1 MPSVDALVQ
10 TPVFDSFRVRQIA
23 GLFDVPITQNSV
35 QRFEVQLPDI
45 DSQWIIGAIVGP
57 SGSGKSTIANKAFGK
72 EGCLAAN
79 ALTGSPDWPHDKAV
93 IDGFD
98 QAITGKQ
105 VTAMLNA
112 VGFSSPPAWIR
123 PWQVLSNGEKF
134 RCDLAHA
141 LLKDQ
146 KVVVFDE
153 FTSVVDRQ
161 VAGFGSAAVAK
172 TLRAGRARC
181 SKFVAVTC
189 YYDILDWLEPDWYLD
204 MADGTLHWGSVRR
217 PAIELHVRECKQ
229 DQWRLFKRH
238 HYLSSNLNKAARCY
252 IATWDSQPIA
262 FCSTLHLYGDH
273 DIRMIHRL
281 VVLPDFQGL
290 GVGTAMLDEVAR
302 LESQTKRISIVTSH
316 PALIRS
322 LSRNGKWRCAN
333 VVKCG
338 QAHKGILARTGKKT
352 GSMGRITA
360 SFRYRKDSRDNT
372 SKEKKTCRKLQT
384 NRSA

>member
-1 MPSVDALVQ
+1 
-10 TPVFDSFRVRQIA
+10 
-23 GLFDVPITQNSV
+23 VPITDKSSQ
-35 QRFEVQLPDI
+35 QFEVELPDI
-45 DSQWIIGAIVGP
+45 DSDWTIGAIVGP
-57 SGSGKSTIANKAFGK
+57 SGSGKSTIAQKAFGS
-72 EGCLAAN
+72 EGCMASDS
-79 ALTGSPDWPHDKAV
+79 LTGSPNWPTNKAV

-98 QAITGKQ
+98 TSIPGKH
-105 VTAMLNA
+105 VTAMLNS

-123 PWQVLSNGEKF
+123 PWHVLSNGEKF

-146 KVVVFDE
+146 PLVAFDE

-161 VAGFGSAAVAK
+161 IARFGSAAVAK
-172 TLRAGRARC
+172 TLRTGRARC
-181 SKFVAVTC
+181 KKFVAITC
-189 YYDILDWLEPDWYLD
+189 HYDILEWIQPDWYLD
-204 MADGTLHWGSVRR
+204 MADGSLHWGAVRR
-217 PAIELHVRECKQ
+217 PDIQIHIRACKQ

-238 HYLSSNLNKAARCY
+238 HYLSNNLNKAARCY
-252 IATWDSQPIA
+252 IATWNNKPIA
-262 FCSTLHLYGDH
+262 FCSTLHLYGYH

-290 GVGTAMLDEVAR
+290 GVGTAMLDEVAKI
-302 LESQTKRISIVTSH
+302 EAINKRISIVTSH

-322 LSRNGKWRCAN
+322 LSRNSKWRCAN

-360 SFRYRKDSRDNT
+360 SFRYRKV
-372 SKEKKTCRKLQT
+372 LQ
-384 NRSA
+384 